1 MESLAAVS
9 LAGNVVNFL
18 EFGLDIVSKA
28 KEMRR
33 THNGALAGH
42 NDLEIATRDLLLI
55 QTQMEPCLSANSVA
69 SGPGQTDIDL
79 VKLLESSNALA
90 RSLLERLNVAKSIGG
105 LRRWKSIRQALKSV
119 SSKQEIDDMAHRLSD
134 FRSQFQTRILSTLVT
149 KLDQSTESTKIQAAS
164 YETLKT
170 MLEGAGME
178 FKTMNANI
186 GSLAHKI

>member
-18 EFGLDIVSKA
+18 EFGLDIVSTA

-33 THNGALAGH
+33 THDGALLRH
-42 NDLEIATRDLLLI
+42 NDLEVATRDLLLI
-55 QTQMEPCLSANSVA
+55 QTQMECCLSANSVA
-69 SGPGQTDIDL
+69 SGLGQTDIDL

-90 RSLLERLNVAKSIGG
+90 RSLLERLNMAKSIGG
-105 LRRWKSIRQALKSV
+105 LRRWKSMRQALKSV

-149 KLDQSTESTKIQAAS
+149 KLDQATESTKIQAAS